1 MNTCRGI
8 GALWACASDGAS
20 GETVCVHA
28 REVNRQNEAAIT
40 LVTACMKGS
49 FRGSEYPTQ
58 AKKAFPP
65 EKADRAEPISDWL
78 GCGVVCPEKL
88 RGAMI
93 AAKAMQVL
101 VNFIWVYG
109 TTVTAR
115 TVHISPG
122 HCR

>member
-28 REVNRQNEAAIT
+28 REVNSQNEAAMT
-40 LVTACMKGS
+40 LVKACMKGS

-65 EKADRAEPISDWL
+65 EKADRPNRFLIGWA
-78 GCGVVCPEKL
+78 VVSFVL
-88 RGAMI
+88 RS
-93 AAKAMQVL
+93 
-101 VNFIWVYG
+101 YE
-109 TTVTAR
+109 AR
-115 TVHISPG
+115 
-122 HCR
+122 